1 MKKRTKV
8 IIGIGMSLLI
18 LVLGGLGFAGNYFY
32 TLAIDAHS
40 DKSVV
45 FGNEEEDPKAAQAL
59 KDSYH
64 EMMARDT
71 KDVWMKNKDGY
82 RLHAYEINQTGN
94 KWIIVVHGYISEA
107 KNMAEVANHFAE
119 QGYRVLVPDLR
130 SHGQSEGDSIGMG
143 AWDSEDIVEW
153 TKYILKQ
160 DSSANIALYGVSMG
174 ASTVMMASGN
184 EQLPKAVKV
193 AVEDCGYTSA
203 WDEFS
208 FQLDDLFGL
217 PSFPALDAANLVTK
231 LRAGYDLRDADAVS
245 AVKRKKIP
253 MLFIH
258 GDSDDFVPTDMVY
271 PLFKAAAGEKELMLV
286 KGAGH
291 GKSREVDPLAY
302 WEKVDTFLEKYI

>member
-1 MKKRTKV
+1 MKKRTK
-8 IIGIGMSLLI
+8 ILICAGISLLV
-18 LVLGGLGFAGNYFY
+18 LLLGGLGFAGNYFY

-45 FGNEEEDPKAAQAL
+45 FGNEEEDPKAVQASKASL
-59 KDSYH
+59 D
-64 EMMARDT
+64 EMLARDT

-82 RLHAYEINQTGN
+82 KLHAYEINRTGN
-94 KWIIVVHGYISEA
+94 KWMVVVHGYMSEA
-107 KNMAEVANHFAE
+107 KNMSEVANHFAD

-153 TKYILKQ
+153 TNYILKQ
-160 DSSANIALYGVSMG
+160 DSSAIIGLYGISMG

-184 EQLPKAVKV
+184 EQLPDAVQV

-231 LRAGYDLRDADAVS
+231 LRAGYNLKDADALS
-245 AVKRKKIP
+245 AVEKKKIP

-258 GDSDDFVPTDMVY
+258 GDADAFVPTEMVY
-271 PLFKAAAGEKELMLV
+271 PLYKAATGEKELMIV
-286 KGAGH
+286 KGAEH
-291 GKSREVDPLAY
+291 GKSREMDPKAY
-302 WEKVDTFLEKYI
+302 WKKVDTFLNKYI

>member
-1 MKKRTKV
+1 MKKRTK
-8 IIGIGMSLLI
+8 ILICAGISLLVLI
-18 LVLGGLGFAGNYFY
+18 LGGLGFAGNYFY

-45 FGNEEEDPKAAQAL
+45 FGNEEEDPKAVQASKASL
-59 KDSYH
+59 D
-64 EMMARDT
+64 EMLARDT

-82 RLHAYEINQTGN
+82 KLHAYEINRTGN
-94 KWIIVVHGYISEA
+94 KWMVVVHGYMSEA
-107 KNMAEVANHFAE
+107 KKMSKVANHFAD

-143 AWDSEDIVEW
+143 GWDSEDIVEW
-153 TKYILKQ
+153 TNYILKQ
-160 DSSANIALYGVSMG
+160 DSSAIIGLYGISMG

-184 EQLPKAVKV
+184 EQLPDAVQV

-231 LRAGYDLRDADAVS
+231 LRAGYNLKDADALS
-245 AVKRKKIP
+245 AVKKKKIP

-258 GDSDDFVPTDMVY
+258 GDADAFVPTEMVY
-271 PLFKAAAGEKELMLV
+271 PLYKAATGEKELMIV
-286 KGAGH
+286 KGAEH
-291 GKSREVDPLAY
+291 GKSREMDPKAY
-302 WEKVDTFLEKYI
+302 WKKVDTFLDKYI